1 MGIGAGLSR
10 VCMLIGVSCVVF
22 LVTRR
27 RKVKNKKIS
36 QKSKICKEKC
46 QKSYKETAGSN
57 MTQFN
62 L

>member
-1 MGIGAGLSR
+1 MFRGAGLRR

-27 RKVKNKKIS
+27 RKVKIKKIS

-46 QKSYKETAGSN
+46 QKS
-57 MTQFN
+57 
-62 L
+62 